1 MMCYYFPPIHSVG
14 AHRSVGFATHLKEL
28 GWAPTILTVT
38 QTRIPWERTNAP
50 VPPGLDIVRAP
61 EWNLHRAVALAD
73 AASARLFRMFGRPR
87 APRVCRS
94 SFWMPDTQIAWRAV
108 RAGVRIARQAD
119 CVYVSCSPC
128 SAAVFGATV
137 ARRTRKPLVLDFRDP
152 WGGRGLQPLLQRF
165 ALSRAD
171 AVILNT
177 PRTLAYYQKRF
188 PDLASRMVAI
198 PNGFDTLPETRPA
211 TPRTGAFTIMHV
223 GEFYG
228 SRQPDVMLEVL
239 AELNLPG
246 LEFVQVGPAP
256 TALARIGSSLRV
268 RHIERVPR
276 AEAVALMQSASLLY
290 LRMHHEEYFAPMIV
304 PAKAYEYLTTGV
316 PILAECGDG
325 DPRDLISKYGTHAE
339 VVGSGNRDEIRAAV
353 LRAYNRRHEPPDAV
367 NPLFVERYHR
377 RALTKRL
384 ADVLEAVVTG
394 AGLPPAMG
402 L

>member
-1 MMCYYFPPIHSVG
+1 
-14 AHRSVGFATHLKEL
+14 
-28 GWAPTILTVT
+28 
-38 QTRIPWERTNAP
+38 
-50 VPPGLDIVRAP
+50 
-61 EWNLHRAVALAD
+61 
-73 AASARLFRMFGRPR
+73 
-87 APRVCRS
+87 
-94 SFWMPDTQIAWRAV
+94 MPDTQIAWRAV

-177 PRTLAYYQKRF
+177 PRTLAYYQERF

-198 PNGFDTLPETRPA
+198 PNGFDTLPEARPA
-211 TPRTGAFTIMHV
+211 RPRTGAFTIMHV

-256 TALARIGSSLRV
+256 PALGRIGSGLRV

-276 AEAVALMQSASLLY
+276 AEAIALMQSASLLY

-316 PILAECGDG
+316 PILAECGEG

-353 LRAYNRRHEPPDAV
+353 LRAYSRRHEPPDAV

-377 RALTKRL
+377 RALTTRL

-394 AGLPPAMG
+394 TGLPPAMG